1 MVSEDIQPEGVLL
14 LYLCVFVSEKRSYNL
29 KHDLT
34 KYDLW
39 ATMLIESYPEESGLF
54 LPWEV
59 LKHETLYQ
67 DEEAS
72 LVNVPSRV
80 FTAV

>member
-1 MVSEDIQPEGVLL
+1 
-14 LYLCVFVSEKRSYNL
+14 
-29 KHDLT
+29 
-34 KYDLW
+34 
-39 ATMLIESYPEESGLF
+39 MLIESYPEESGLF

-59 LKHETLYQ
+59 LKHETSYQ

-72 LVNVPSRV
+72 LVNFPSGV

>member
-54 LPWEV
+54 LP
-59 LKHETLYQ
+59 
-67 DEEAS
+67 
-72 LVNVPSRV
+72 
-80 FTAV
+80 